1 MKRVLWLRQFA
12 PDVLVIAGVCLVA
25 GGAAWYSLGLAPIIL
40 GLGLIAAVRYG
51 GR

>member
-1 MKRVLWLRQFA
+1 MSRLRALA
-12 PDVLVIAGVCLVA
+12 PDLAVLVGLALVA
-25 GGAAWYSLGLAPIIL
+25 IGLGWYSLGLAPIIL